1 MTAKTEN
8 SRKAPGADARPPVWV
23 GHVSLEVSDFA
34 ASRAFFLSLGMR
46 EVALRDG
53 LSVLELRGGTH
64 LVLRGVAGVTGG
76 VAPFDLMVDD
86 LRAQRLALTESGYL
100 PGEVRG
106 GGVHMFFLVEGAAGG
121 GFTFSVSPFCGEGKG
136 ASLLHP
142 PRTHRLRRSC

>member
-106 GGVHMFFLVEGAAGG
+106 GEIHSSFEVEEPSGWV
-121 GFTFSVSPFCGEGKG
+121 FTFSDSHVAGVV
-136 ASLLHP
+136 
-142 PRTHRLRRSC
+142 